1 MDLGDTPAQV
11 YELPVHFAL
20 KYLSG
25 PLKDHELNR
34 KKKSNDFNKPSEKS
48 VDR

>member
-1 MDLGDTPAQV
+1 
-11 YELPVHFAL
+11 VHFAL

-34 KKKSNDFNKPSEKS
+34 KKNRMTSTNPVKNQLTG
-48 VDR
+48 RYII